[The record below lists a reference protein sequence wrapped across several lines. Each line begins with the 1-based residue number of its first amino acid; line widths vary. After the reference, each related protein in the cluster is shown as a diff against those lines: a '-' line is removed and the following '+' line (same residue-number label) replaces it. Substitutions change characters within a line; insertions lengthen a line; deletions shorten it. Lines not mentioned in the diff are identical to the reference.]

1 MAQHLFRPDKSRKF
15 PGVAVLKTAFLIRRI
30 SVILIVSDDLNAS
43 NQEIL
48 GLNSWTICL
57 IRFKRRRSSMA
68 SDQMTWR

>member
-1 MAQHLFRPDKSRKF
+1 MTQHLFRPDKSRKF
-15 PGVAVLKTAFLIRRI
+15 PGIAVFRSAFLIRRI
-30 SVILIVSDDLNAS
+30 SVILLLSEDPDIS